1 MDFRLWLLDNAPP
14 GNESGLDA
22 AALDIYC
29 ARAYLSNNNAPP
41 MHSKNEARHVM
52 IDTVRKWFRHRHKP
66 RLGGLEILKYIGPGM
81 LVTVG
86 FIDPGNWAANVAAGA
101 GFGYSLLW
109 MVTLAT
115 LMLIVLQHNAAHLG
129 IATGLCISEAAV
141 AHLRPKTARALLGSA
156 MLAAVATAL
165 AELLGAAIALNMLFG
180 LPIWVGTL
188 LTTSFVAWMLYSNS
202 YRRIEKIIIA
212 FVSLIGLSFIYELTL
227 VDIPWGHA
235 TASWFTPSFPA
246 GSIPIIMSVLGAVVM
261 PHNLFLHSE
270 VIQSRQWNLEDKEV
284 IRHQLRY
291 EFADT
296 LMSMMVGWGINSAMI
311 LVAAATF
318 FSQGIQ
324 VDALEQAQLMLRPIL
339 GDAAAVVFAL
349 ALLMAG
355 LSSSVTAGMA
365 GGSIFAGIFSEPF
378 DIKDSHS
385 KFGVGLTLFPA
396 ALAIMF
402 ITSPFQGLVV
412 SQILLSI
419 QLPLTIYLQ
428 LRLTSSSKVM
438 GEFVNTPWHNTVL
451 VSIGSIVVGLNML
464 LLWDTFF
471 GGVAG

>member
-1 MDFRLWLLDNAPP
+1 MI
-14 GNESGLDA
+14 A
-22 AALDIYC
+22 ATL
-29 ARAYLSNNNAPP
+29 R
-41 MHSKNEARHVM
+41 R
-52 IDTVRKWFRHRHKP
+52 WFKDRHKP
-66 RLGGLEILKYIGPGM
+66 RFTGLEILKYIGPGM

-141 AHLRPKTARALLGSA
+141 KHMRPAASTTLLGSA

-180 LPIWVGTL
+180 LPIWAGTL
-188 LTTSFVAWMLYSNS
+188 LTTAFVSWMLFSNS
-202 YRRIEKIIIA
+202 YKRIEKIIIA
-212 FVSLIGLSFIYELTL
+212 FVSIIGVSFIYELTL
-227 VDIPWGHA
+227 VKIPWAQAGA
-235 TASWFTPSFPA
+235 AWFTPSMPA
-246 GSIPIIMSVLGAVVM
+246 GSIPIVMSVLGAVVM

-291 EFADT
+291 EFVDT
-296 LMSMMVGWGINSAMI
+296 LMSMLIGWGINSAMI

-318 FSQGIQ
+318 FAQGIN
-324 VDALEQAQLMLRPIL
+324 VDALEQAQAMLRPIL

-378 DIKDSHS
+378 DIKDNHS
-385 KFGVGLTLFPA
+385 KLGVALTLFPA
-396 ALAIMF
+396 ALAILF
-402 ITSPFQGLVV
+402 ISSPFQGLVV
-412 SQILLSI
+412 SQILLSV

-428 LRLTSSSKVM
+428 LRLTSSKKVM

-451 VSIGSIVVGLNML
+451 VAIAAVVVSLNIL
-464 LLWDTFF
+464 LLWDTLF
-471 GGVAG
+471 GGLAG